1 LREGGW
7 CAILDDQQR
16 SRQQHPIRR
25 QARHFHDHSNA
36 RSDED
41 RLLQQASDIFWLLG
55 KLAQALAMPG
65 RKRSAQ
71 SVI

>member
-36 RSDED
+36 D
-41 RLLQQASDIFWLLG
+41 RLPQEASDIFWLLG
-55 KLAQALAMPG
+55 KLAQVEPCPEE
-65 RKRSAQ
+65 KRSTQ